1 MKRLVVL
8 FLCMGLSLNVKA
20 QLDPVD
26 PGLRAAIAK
35 LIEITGVLEI
45 GEQFAELI
53 ISQMSESLREEQPDL
68 TETAFEIIRE
78 EVNAT
83 ITGEIETDK
92 LEAQIIPVYAKYFT
106 FEEVLQLLAFYQ
118 IPLGR
123 KTVEIMPLLSQ
134 ESVQVGQAWGMGL
147 GPIIGQRVSERLA
160 HAGITVE

>member
-8 FLCMGLSLNVKA
+8 FLYMGLSVNVKA

-35 LIEITGVLEI
+35 LIEIMGLLEI
-45 GEQFAELI
+45 GEQIAEFI
-53 ISQMSESLREEQPDL
+53 NSQMSESLREEQPDL

>member
-160 HAGITVE
+160 QAGITVE

>member
-92 LEAQIIPVYAKYFT
+92 LEARIILIYAKYFT